1 MVNKLNASLF
11 TFFFHFSHFLIWWAY
26 RMWFK
31 SGWKNLSKNSHP
43 FTEKMFVQRCLH
55 SALAFFIILARSSSP
70 WENSSHSIHELNF
83 HQNHMGRRY
92 YCLKCLFSHFCKI
105 LHWSITITCRASN
118 FFLAPQFSYFKCST
132 LWLSTYVL
140 HIQRFHKTCQ
150 SSSFTYIFFCHLTCE
165 LRSSEEMLYTQ

>member
-1 MVNKLNASLF
+1 MHPSSH
-11 TFFFHFSHFLIWWAY
+11 FFHFSHFLIWWAY

-92 YCLKCLFSHFCKI
+92 YYLKCLFSHFCKI

-118 FFLAPQFSYFKCST
+118 FFWHRSSAISSEAPSGWVHTYYIYNAST
-132 LWLSTYVL
+132 RHANPPPS
-140 HIQRFHKTCQ
+140 H
-150 SSSFTYIFFCHLTCE
+150 IFF
-165 LRSSEEMLYTQ
+165 SAI

>member
-1 MVNKLNASLF
+1 M
-11 TFFFHFSHFLIWWAY
+11 HRFSHFFFTFHISWFDELIECDLNPAG
-26 RMWFK
+26 K
-31 SGWKNLSKNSHP
+31 ICQKIHIHSPKK
-43 FTEKMFVQRCLH
+43 CLCRDVFIAH
-55 SALAFFIILARSSSP
+55 WHFFIVLAWSSSP

-92 YCLKCLFSHFCKI
+92 YYLKCLFSHFCKI